1 MCGSGGVTPLI
12 FNLVLDGVKCLYAI
26 TGAGPLLFEQVAW
39 LAPKEVWAVGE
50 EKYILFIP
58 GKETRILD
66 FQPLA

>member
-1 MCGSGGVTPLI
+1 MCGSGGITPLI

-26 TGAGPLLFEQVAW
+26 MGEGPLLFEHVAW
-39 LAPKEVWAVGE
+39 LAPKAVWAVCK
-50 EKYILFIP
+50 EKYILSLP